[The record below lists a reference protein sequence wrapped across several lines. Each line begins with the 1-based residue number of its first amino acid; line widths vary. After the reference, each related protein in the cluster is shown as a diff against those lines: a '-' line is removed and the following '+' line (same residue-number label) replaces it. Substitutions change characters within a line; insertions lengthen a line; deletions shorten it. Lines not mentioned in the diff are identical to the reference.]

1 MKLLTLADGTVI
13 KPFETI
19 GYTRLFGFGATVAA
33 VPAATQK
40 LFKHL

>member
-1 MKLLTLADGTVI
+1 MELLV

-33 VPAATQK
+33 VPYATQK
-40 LFKHL
+40 AFQAIIRCN